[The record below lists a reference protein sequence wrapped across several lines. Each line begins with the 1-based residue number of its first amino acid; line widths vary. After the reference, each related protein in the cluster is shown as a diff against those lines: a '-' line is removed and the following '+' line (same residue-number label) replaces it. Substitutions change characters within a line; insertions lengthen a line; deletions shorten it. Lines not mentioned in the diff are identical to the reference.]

1 MNIDDMS
8 KRLKSLERKVNQQ
21 DERSI
26 FCSPNFTACPFLRL
40 RQAVLLFAVSY
51 ILTGKSILTTNTHT
65 LQIEEILELLPHRF
79 PFLLVDRVLDFEEGR
94 FLRAVKN
101 VSVNEPF
108 FQGHFPGKPIFPGV
122 LILEAMAQATGI
134 LAFKS
139 VGKLEPGELYYFA
152 GIDEARFKR
161 PVVPGDQMIMEVT
174 FEKTRRG
181 LTRFKGVAL
190 VHGKVVCE
198 ATMMCA
204 RSREA

>member
-1 MNIDDMS
+1 M
-8 KRLKSLERKVNQQ
+8 
-21 DERSI
+21 
-26 FCSPNFTACPFLRL
+26 
-40 RQAVLLFAVSY
+40 
-51 ILTGKSILTTNTHT
+51 TTDTHT
-65 LQIEEILELLPHRF
+65 LDIAEILELLPHRY
-79 PFLLVDRVLDFEEGR
+79 PFLLVDRVLEFEEHKY
-94 FLRAVKN
+94 LRAVKN

-181 LTRFKGVAL
+181 LTRFKGVAT
-190 VHGKVVCE
+190 VDGKIVCE
-198 ATMMCA
+198 ATMMCPQPGGII
-204 RSREA
+204 RDRPNRLYPPKRNC

>member
-1 MNIDDMS
+1 M
-8 KRLKSLERKVNQQ
+8 
-21 DERSI
+21 
-26 FCSPNFTACPFLRL
+26 
-40 RQAVLLFAVSY
+40 
-51 ILTGKSILTTNTHT
+51 TTNTHT

-101 VSVNEPF
+101 VSVNGAIPSRAISL
-108 FQGHFPGKPIFPGV
+108 GKPIFPGV

-190 VHGKVVCE
+190 VDGKVVCE

>member
-1 MNIDDMS
+1 M
-8 KRLKSLERKVNQQ
+8 
-21 DERSI
+21 
-26 FCSPNFTACPFLRL
+26 
-40 RQAVLLFAVSY
+40 
-51 ILTGKSILTTNTHT
+51 TTETHT
-65 LQIEEILELLPHRF
+65 LHIEEILELLPHRY

-108 FQGHFPGKPIFPGV
+108 FQGHFPGKPILPGV

-161 PVVPGDQMIMEVT
+161 PVLPGDQMELNVQVIKE
-174 FEKTRRG
+174 RRG
-181 LTRFKGVAL
+181 ITAFTGIATVNGEVA
-190 VHGKVVCE
+190 CE
-198 ATMMCA
+198 AKLMCA
-204 RSREA
+204 RR

>member
-1 MNIDDMS
+1 M
-8 KRLKSLERKVNQQ
+8 
-21 DERSI
+21 
-26 FCSPNFTACPFLRL
+26 
-40 RQAVLLFAVSY
+40 
-51 ILTGKSILTTNTHT
+51 TTNTHT

-139 VGKLEPGELYYFA
+139 VGKLEPGELYTSLVLT
-152 GIDEARFKR
+152 KR
-161 PVVPGDQMIMEVT
+161 
-174 FEKTRRG
+174 
-181 LTRFKGVAL
+181 ASS
-190 VHGKVVCE
+190 
-198 ATMMCA
+198 A
-204 RSREA
+204 RSCQAIK

>member
-1 MNIDDMS
+1 M
-8 KRLKSLERKVNQQ
+8 
-21 DERSI
+21 
-26 FCSPNFTACPFLRL
+26 
-40 RQAVLLFAVSY
+40 
-51 ILTGKSILTTNTHT
+51 TTNTHT

-94 FLRAVKN
+94 FLRAVKM
-101 VSVNEPF
+101 SLSMSHSSRP
-108 FQGHFPGKPIFPGV
+108 FPGKPIFPGV

-190 VHGKVVCE
+190 VDGKVVCE

>member
-1 MNIDDMS
+1 M
-8 KRLKSLERKVNQQ
+8 
-21 DERSI
+21 
-26 FCSPNFTACPFLRL
+26 
-40 RQAVLLFAVSY
+40 
-51 ILTGKSILTTNTHT
+51 TTNTHT

-139 VGKLEPGELYYFA
+139 VGKLEPGELYYFCLLYTSPSPR
-152 GIDEARFKR
+152 D
-161 PVVPGDQMIMEVT
+161 
-174 FEKTRRG
+174 
-181 LTRFKGVAL
+181 
-190 VHGKVVCE
+190 
-198 ATMMCA
+198 
-204 RSREA
+204 S

>member
-1 MNIDDMS
+1 M
-8 KRLKSLERKVNQQ
+8 
-21 DERSI
+21 
-26 FCSPNFTACPFLRL
+26 
-40 RQAVLLFAVSY
+40 
-51 ILTGKSILTTNTHT
+51 TTNTHT

-108 FQGHFPGKPIFPGV
+108 FQGHFLENRFSGV

-174 FEKTRRG
+174 FEKTRRV
-181 LTRFKGVAL
+181 TRFKGVAL
-190 VHGKVVCE
+190 VDGKVVCE

>member
-1 MNIDDMS
+1 M
-8 KRLKSLERKVNQQ
+8 
-21 DERSI
+21 
-26 FCSPNFTACPFLRL
+26 
-40 RQAVLLFAVSY
+40 
-51 ILTGKSILTTNTHT
+51 TTNTHT

-94 FLRAVKN
+94 FLRAVKM
-101 VSVNEPF
+101 SLSMS
-108 FQGHFPGKPIFPGV
+108 HSSRAISWKTDFPGV

-190 VHGKVVCE
+190 VDGKVVCE

>member
-1 MNIDDMS
+1 MS
-8 KRLKSLERKVNQQ
+8 E
-21 DERSI
+21 
-26 FCSPNFTACPFLRL
+26 
-40 RQAVLLFAVSY
+40 
-51 ILTGKSILTTNTHT
+51 T
-65 LQIEEILELLPHRF
+65 LSFDISEILKILPHRS
-79 PFLLVDRVLDFEEGR
+79 PFLLVDRVTEMVPGER
-94 FLRAVKN
+94 VKAYKN
-101 VSVNEPF
+101 LTFNEPF

-190 VHGKVVCE
+190 VDGKVVCE